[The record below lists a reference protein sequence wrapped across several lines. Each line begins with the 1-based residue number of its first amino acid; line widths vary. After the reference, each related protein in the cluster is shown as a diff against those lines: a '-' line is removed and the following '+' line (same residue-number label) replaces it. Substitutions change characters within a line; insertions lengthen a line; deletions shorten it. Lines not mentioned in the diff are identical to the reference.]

1 MHWTWQAAFTQL
13 IIIDFKT
20 RQIKYLY
27 EIKKRIASVFTFA
40 IRFFDELSEY
50 AFENVLRLNV
60 A

>member
-1 MHWTWQAAFTQL
+1 MAFTQL